1 VLGDGYFC
9 IDIGITKKQFNNLCF
24 INHLYLTYIAMS
36 SRFIQQQWKN
46 VFISRSAAEAV
57 SSDRKWALIIAPLV
71 ILANGS
77 FYNDDDDDTLQR
89 INKSYTNTLT
99 HQCNRRHTVKCEA
112 PSQHRRINERPTTS
126 SIEHKIGGVGN
137 NTKCRH
143 RSVMTSK
150 YDVDFKTVLGEG
162 VSSI

>member
-1 VLGDGYFC
+1 
-9 IDIGITKKQFNNLCF
+9 
-24 INHLYLTYIAMS
+24 MS
-36 SRFIQQQWKN
+36 SRFIQRQWKN
-46 VFISRSAAEAV
+46 AFISRSAAEAV
-57 SSDRKWALIIAPLV
+57 SSDRKWALLIAPLV
-71 ILANGS
+71 ILANDS

-89 INKSYTNTLT
+89 INKSYYTNTLIYP
-99 HQCNRRHTVKCEA
+99 HQCNRRQTIKCEA
-112 PSQHRRINERPTTS
+112 LSQHRRINERPTTS

-143 RSVMTSK
+143 RSVMSSK